1 MMEELEIIRMASAMA
16 RHAGARHRVIAENVA
31 NADTPGYVARDVK
44 PFTYFV
50 NEELKPRATRPEH
63 AGAGGPLHSAS
74 LPRVMVDEAVQTS
87 KNGNSVSL
95 EQELVKSVEA
105 QGQHDFAITM
115 MRKTH
120 KILRMGLGR
129 VS

>member
-31 NADTPGYVARDVK
+31 NADTPGYVSRDVK
-44 PFTYFV
+44 PFSYFV
-50 NEELKPRATRPEH
+50 NEELKPRATRAGH
-63 AGAGGPLHSAS
+63 VGAGGPLHNANT
-74 LPRVMVDEAVQTS
+74 PRLLLDEAVQNS

-95 EQELVKSVEA
+95 EQEMVKGVEA
-105 QGQHDFAITM
+105 QGQQKFALTM
-115 MRKTH
+115 MRTTH
-120 KILRMGLGR
+120 KLLRLGLGR

>member
-31 NADTPGYVARDVK
+31 NADTPGFVARDVK

-50 NEELKPRATRPEH
+50 NEELKPRATREGH
-63 AGAGGPLHSAS
+63 IGAGGPFRNAS
-74 LPRVMVDEAVQTS
+74 HPGLVMDAAVQET

-95 EQELVKSVEA
+95 EQEMVKAVES
-105 QGQHDFAITM
+105 QGQHRFAITIM
-115 MRKTH
+115 QKSH
-120 KILRMGLGR
+120 QLLRLGLGR
-129 VS
+129 VR